1 MTYFHAYFVYQE
13 AYSKMEKFLEIPT
26 VLDNSS
32 TIEGLLQRLAEAE
45 DHQAYQIWDEL
56 LTQFE
61 SFCLYKQGYFNF
73 KNLFPK
79 LFQRYVFRWRSLG

>member
-1 MTYFHAYFVYQE
+1 
-13 AYSKMEKFLEIPT
+13 MEKFLEIPT

-61 SFCLYKQGYFNF
+61 SFCL
-73 KNLFPK
+73 
-79 LFQRYVFRWRSLG
+79 

>member
-1 MTYFHAYFVYQE
+1 MPPAISTTPLAVNLDS
-13 AYSKMEKFLEIPT
+13 SKMEKFLEIPT

-45 DHQAYQIWDEL
+45 DHQAYQIWDKL

-61 SFCLYKQGYFNF
+61 SFCL
-73 KNLFPK
+73 
-79 LFQRYVFRWRSLG
+79 

>member
-1 MTYFHAYFVYQE
+1 
-13 AYSKMEKFLEIPT
+13 MEKFLEIPT

-32 TIEGLLQRLAEAE
+32 TIEGLLQRLAESE

-61 SFCLYKQGYFNF
+61 SFGLYKQGYFNF
-73 KNLFPK
+73 KK
-79 LFQRYVFRWRSLG
+79 A